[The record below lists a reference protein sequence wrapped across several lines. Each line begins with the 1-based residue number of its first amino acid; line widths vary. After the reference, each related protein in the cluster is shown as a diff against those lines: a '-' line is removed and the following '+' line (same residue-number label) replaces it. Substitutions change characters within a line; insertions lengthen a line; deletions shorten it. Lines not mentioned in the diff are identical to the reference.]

1 MEIQYILIKIATNL
15 NLKIMKNTIKIFAIL
30 FLLINHGCKAQ
41 QMVQAT
47 KDLHL
52 LKSNEQQF
60 INKPLKN
67 LLNEVKPEIKNVLGT
82 IGDPSYFAFNFI
94 SRDEIKRKVIGRKHI
109 SLYVYVKEPLEWN
122 FNKRPQGKEYLWSK
136 EDVEKY
142 GNLTVI
148 HIKVIERIED

>member
-1 MEIQYILIKIATNL
+1 MEIQYILIKIATKL
-15 NLKIMKNTIKIFAIL
+15 NLKIMKNTLKIFAIL
-30 FLLINHGCKAQ
+30 FLLINYGCKAQ

-52 LKSNEQQF
+52 LKNNEQQF

-67 LLNEVKPEIKNVLGT
+67 LLKEIKPEIKNVLGT

-109 SLYVYVKEPLEWN
+109 NLYVYVKEPLDWD

-142 GNLTVI
+142 ENLTVI
-148 HIKVIERIED
+148 RIKVIERVEE